1 MDHRWIQNQGQS
13 QKNNQNAKGA
23 AAQVD
28 KIDGENEIMDLKVN
42 LKELLN
48 VSSGWK
54 DVNNL
59 RGDNPA
65 GENGPINK
73 EFQAKQM
80 DRIVEAIAMTLP
92 AGANTS
98 MHGLSGMHGGNTLS
112 TANLDS

>member
-1 MDHRWIQNQGQS
+1 M
-13 QKNNQNAKGA
+13 KGG

-65 GENGPINK
+65 GDNGPINK
-73 EFQAKQM
+73 EF
-80 DRIVEAIAMTLP
+80 
-92 AGANTS
+92 
-98 MHGLSGMHGGNTLS
+98 
-112 TANLDS
+112 

>member
-1 MDHRWIQNQGQS
+1 MVNGDE
-13 QKNNQNAKGA
+13 
-23 AAQVD
+23 
-28 KIDGENEIMDLKVN
+28 ENCELKVN

-54 DVNNL
+54 DVNL
-59 RGDNPA
+59 RGDNIS

-92 AGANTS
+92 AGANS
-98 MHGLSGMHGGNTLS
+98 SIHGLGSGMHGGNTLS